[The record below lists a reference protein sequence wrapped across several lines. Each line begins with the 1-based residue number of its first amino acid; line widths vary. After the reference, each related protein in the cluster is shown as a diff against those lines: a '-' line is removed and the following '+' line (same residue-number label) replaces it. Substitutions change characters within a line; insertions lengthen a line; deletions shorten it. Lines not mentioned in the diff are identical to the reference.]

1 MTTSTS
7 NFRPFAIRYLH
18 GPYLGSAKRPYQDRL
33 EDGADLVEG
42 LAERRSPTV
51 KQAAADV
58 GVCPTVLGQFLR
70 KHRGWR
76 GNHRGQPVKRP
87 RRNALRSDDDL
98 RALYRMA
105 FTLGTDAVLELLA
118 AMGAPAVP
126 VNGTATATNGAVVA
140 KAGNGAVTTDGAGQ
154 PLDHDHA

>member
-1 MTTSTS
+1 MTASTL
-7 NFRPFAIRYLH
+7 NLRPFAIRTLY

-58 GVCPTVLGQFLR
+58 SVCPVALGKFLR
-70 KHRGWR
+70 KHRGWC
-76 GNHRGQPVKRP
+76 GNHRGQPAKRP
-87 RRNALRSDDDL
+87 KSDAQRLDDDL

-105 FTLGTDAVLELLA
+105 FAHGTDTMLEALV

-126 VNGTATATNGAVVA
+126 MNGNDAVVA
-140 KAGNGAVTTDGAGQ
+140 KTMGNGAVTTNGTDQ
-154 PLDHDHA
+154 HIDI